1 MEKDLMDP
9 KKLDYFTF
17 YDHPENDTCWA
28 LAMGTDKK
36 VYIGLCMEFTSGGI
50 AQLYNF
56 DTEEEKLN
64 HVLDISKITGEYP
77 ESGRATQGKIHY
89 SLCPSSDL
97 KMYGSTH
104 ATTAPAGAPFWDPYA
119 MMSDGYKY
127 FQGAHLYYYD
137 STNGDIKDFGVI
149 VPRQGVPLLVLD
161 ENTSRFFGITY
172 PLAHLFTCDMKGR
185 DFKDLGK
192 VSEHYPISIVRYND
206 ENIFLS
212 DSYGRIIRINPKTLK
227 VTFTDTILPHPEW
240 SNGALINWMCDSIV
254 GPDQKV
260 YCGGYLNTR
269 IMRFWPEGD
278 RIILE
283 DLGDPLKGKMEING
297 IRILSFAF
305 DKNNNLYYIPA
316 TDKGSYMMSYSIDD
330 NTVKNHGLMIKD
342 GIRATGWRSAIDDKD
357 RIYFAD
363 VGNIPVNLWR
373 FDPNG

>member
-56 DTEEEKLN
+56 DTEKEKLN
-64 HVLDISKITGEYP
+64 HVLDISKITGEHP
-77 ESGRATQGKIHY
+77 RSGRATQGKIHY
-89 SLCPSSDL
+89 SLCPASDL
-97 KMYGSTH
+97 KIYGSTH
-104 ATTAPAGAPFWDPYA
+104 ATTAPAGAPFWDPYS

-161 ENTSRFFGITY
+161 ENTGRFFGITY

-192 VSEHYPISIVRYND
+192 VSEHYPISIVHYNED
-206 ENIFLS
+206 NIFIS

-227 VTFTDTILPHPEW
+227 ITFTDAILPNPAW
-240 SNGALINWMCDSIV
+240 TGGLSGWMCDSIV
-254 GPDQKV
+254 GPDGKI
-260 YCGGYLNTR
+260 YCGGYLNTN
-269 IMRFWPEGD
+269 IIRFWPEKD
-278 RIILE
+278 KVILE
-283 DLGDPLKGKMEING
+283 DLGDPLEGKIKAEG

-305 DKNNNLYYIPA
+305 DKRNNLYYILA
-316 TDKGSYMMSYSIDD
+316 TDRGSYMVSYNIDA
-330 NTVKNHGLMIKD
+330 NTVKNHGCMIKD
-342 GIRATGWRSAIDDKD
+342 GIKATGWRSAIDDKG

-373 FDPNG
+373 FNPKG